1 MQKSLLISG
10 FGHFSI
16 LFVMIFYGWDLN
28 TNIDPLPKPV
38 KVSIISTSEFDAKLS
53 APPNLIVKKL
63 AAEIQLDEKV
73 SLVQKIDIENSLPIS
88 INNVDKIDLQVEDTG
103 FVSKTE
109 IDSVEFNNNLIVLD
123 QPKKIELP
131 KITNLKQIEGNEQR
145 SYESPV
151 IRKPKPRTADRI
163 DKVAISKSSSDK
175 ILETPKKAIKA
186 DVNALETSEISEAEA
201 PKEASTKITPEG
213 KKDVPIEISGAVKRS
228 LPPPSRPKVK
238 KQAETPPI
246 KRPRVS
252 TLLKRKKEIDQ
263 IEMLLSQIELSTE
276 QVAPEVSIMEKNN
289 MMAAIAQKLAKY
301 WEQGI
306 LAGNSNFEKY
316 IVQVEVEVNSL
327 GEIIGG
333 VKPLVPKVPKGRYLI
348 AFRQAS
354 NALISAATLP
364 IVPGKYPSGITFE
377 ITFDPEEGFSF

>member
-73 SLVQKIDIENSLPIS
+73 SLMQKIDVENSLPIS

-175 ILETPKKAIKA
+175 ILETPKK
-186 DVNALETSEISEAEA
+186 
-201 PKEASTKITPEG
+201 
-213 KKDVPIEISGAVKRS
+213 R
-228 LPPPSRPKVK
+228 
-238 KQAETPPI
+238 
-246 KRPRVS
+246 
-252 TLLKRKKEIDQ
+252 
-263 IEMLLSQIELSTE
+263 
-276 QVAPEVSIMEKNN
+276 
-289 MMAAIAQKLAKY
+289 
-301 WEQGI
+301 
-306 LAGNSNFEKY
+306 
-316 IVQVEVEVNSL
+316 
-327 GEIIGG
+327 
-333 VKPLVPKVPKGRYLI
+333 
-348 AFRQAS
+348 
-354 NALISAATLP
+354 
-364 IVPGKYPSGITFE
+364 
-377 ITFDPEEGFSF
+377 